1 MKIDLEKLSIE
12 ELTQLQKDVA
22 DAIAGYERKK
32 KREAVEELEAKA
44 KELGFA
50 SLSDVIGDQNVKKGG
65 RRKVAPKYRHPE
77 NRSLEWSGRG
87 RRPVWFRDALESGVS
102 EEDMRIA

>member
-22 DAIAGYERKK
+22 DAIREHERKK
-32 KREAVEELEAKA
+32 KREAIEELEAKA
-44 KELGFA
+44 RELGFA
-50 SLSDVIGDQNVKKGG
+50 SLSDVVGDQNVKKRG

-77 NRSLEWSGRG
+77 NKSLEWSGRG
-87 RRPVWFRDALESGVS
+87 RTPHWFRDALESGIS
-102 EEDMRIA
+102 KEDMRID